1 MVKEG
6 KLWSIH
12 NVERRDD
19 VLFPKDTKPLIS
31 VSQDVVDFWHSIKVC
46 FLPYDCNLSC

>member
-1 MVKEG
+1 MVQDG

-12 NVERRDD
+12 NAEKKDD

-31 VSQDVVDFWHSIKVC
+31 VSQDLVDFWHSIKVWHRK
-46 FLPYDCNLSC
+46 NG